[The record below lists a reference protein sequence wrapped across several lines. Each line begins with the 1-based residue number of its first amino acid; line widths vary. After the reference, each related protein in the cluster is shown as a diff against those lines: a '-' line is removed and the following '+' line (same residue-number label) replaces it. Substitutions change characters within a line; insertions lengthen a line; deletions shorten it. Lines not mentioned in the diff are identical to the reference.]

1 MILFYN
7 IMNKI
12 TVITANIVN
21 SDTFHPSMNITYY
34 DNEIKKFIKVKK
46 ILNANLIQDLSNG
59 RVTPDEIF
67 DSIRDLSGQ
76 TILDEEQVDELY
88 EITFNSKSN
97 STRYKISKDGV
108 EGDRIKRI
116 LISIRRN
123 KKLNN
128 IGI

>member
-1 MILFYN
+1 
-7 IMNKI
+7 MNKI
-12 TVITANIVN
+12 TVITANIIN

-34 DNEIKKFIKVKK
+34 DNEIKNFIKVKK

-67 DSIRDLSGQ
+67 ENIKDLSGQ
-76 TILDEEQVDELY
+76 IILDDDEVDELY
-88 EITFNSKSN
+88 EITFNSAVN

-108 EGDRIKRI
+108 EGDRIKRL

-123 KKLNN
+123 KKLDK

>member
-1 MILFYN
+1 MFLFYN

-21 SDTFHPSMNITYY
+21 SDTFHPSMNITQY

-46 ILNANLIQDLSNG
+46 ILNANLIQDINNG
-59 RVTPDEIF
+59 TVTPDEIF

-76 TILDEEQVDELY
+76 IILDEEQVDELY

>member
-12 TVITANIVN
+12 TVITANIIN

-34 DNEIKKFIKVKK
+34 DNEIKNFIKVKK
-46 ILNANLIQDLSNG
+46 ILNTNLIQDLSNG

-67 DSIRDLSGQ
+67 ENIKDLSGQ
-76 TILDEEQVDELY
+76 IILDDDEVDELY
-88 EITFNSKSN
+88 EITFNSATN

-108 EGDRIKRI
+108 EGDRIKRL

-123 KKLNN
+123 KKLDK

>member
-1 MILFYN
+1 MFLFYN

-46 ILNANLIQDLSNG
+46 ILNANLIQDINNG
-59 RVTPDEIF
+59 TVTPDEIF

-76 TILDEEQVDELY
+76 IILDEEQVDELY

>member
-12 TVITANIVN
+12 TVIIANIVN
-21 SDTFHPSMNITYY
+21 SDTFHLSMNITYY
-34 DNEIKKFIKVKK
+34 DNEIKHFIKVKK

-67 DSIRDLSGQ
+67 ESIRDLSGQ
-76 TILDEEQVDELY
+76 IILDEEEVDELY
-88 EITFNSKSN
+88 EIVFNSSSN

-108 EGDRIKRI
+108 EGDRIKRL
-116 LISIRRN
+116 LISLRRN
-123 KKLNN
+123 KKLDK